1 MSSNDVNAL
10 FFDYYNGQGA
20 YQRQNMATQSY
31 LTQATNP
38 SIGYSNSSY
47 SGGSS
52 PISSKSVYGS
62 DGVYSSSRY
71 M

>member
-10 FFDYYNGQGA
+10 CFDYFNGEGA
-20 YQRQNMATQSY
+20 SQRQNMSYRSY

-38 SIGYSNSSY
+38 SISYSSSSY
-47 SGGSS
+47 SSGSS
-52 PISSKSVYGS
+52 YSSKSVYGS
-62 DGVYSSSRY
+62 NGVYSSSRY